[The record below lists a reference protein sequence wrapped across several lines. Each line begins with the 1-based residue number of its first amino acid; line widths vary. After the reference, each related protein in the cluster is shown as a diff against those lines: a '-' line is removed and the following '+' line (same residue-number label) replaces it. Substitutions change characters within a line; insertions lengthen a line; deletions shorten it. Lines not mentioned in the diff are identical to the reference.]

1 MLSHVPGSRFVAKD
15 RLLAVFP
22 AYNPPICDRNPGI
35 FGNSMKL
42 QRNYLLLALI
52 GGGLIGCSNGAYRD
66 SADEETYGAI
76 ADKAPLV
83 AGMSDQVLINE
94 ERQVDLSSFQVNN
107 LIYEFLDDEAEGEV
121 GANIISLNAAL
132 DLAFQHSKDYQTQ
145 KERLYLEALALTLDR
160 YRYTPTF
167 SATGGGD
174 YRWDKSDPF
183 VIDMQAMTGATPID
197 SSESVV
203 VRSNL
208 GARYL
213 LHSGGA
219 IALNLTNNF
228 TRFLTGDVSEFS
240 TGALIGS
247 FTQPL
252 LRDFGSDIETEALL
266 QAERDLLYQLRDF
279 TRFRKEFAVQVASQ
293 YYVVL
298 LARETANNN
307 YAGLLANN
315 LSLEREQAFQAEGLT
330 TLLEVGRLEQSAL
343 QADLRWARAIT
354 SYKRGLDNFKILIGL
369 NAEDNIVLD
378 DNEMVLISETGMDS
392 PDVDL
397 EQAIAMAV
405 QTRLDLYTQLD
416 RVQDAA
422 RRIELA
428 ADELDIALDL
438 NFLVSVPGAVD
449 GSFGELEFENAVYS
463 VGLDFDL
470 PLDNKAQRNNYRR
483 ALIDYDLATRGYVLA
498 LDAVKIDVLSAWRE
512 MNEARKRYEISLRAV
527 QINERRVE
535 EAELRAELGLGDIQ
549 DTVDSQNDLTSS
561 RTELTSSIVSHNIA
575 KLEFW
580 RDVGLLYVDDNGQW
594 EEGINEPR

>member
-1 MLSHVPGSRFVAKD
+1 V
-15 RLLAVFP
+15 
-22 AYNPPICDRNPGI
+22 
-35 FGNSMKL
+35 
-42 QRNYLLLALI
+42 
-52 GGGLIGCSNGAYRD
+52 GCSNSAYRY
-66 SADEETYGAI
+66 SADEETYEAI

-83 AGMSDQVLINE
+83 AGMSDQVLIDE
-94 ERQVDLSSFQVNN
+94 EKQVDLTLFSVNSQ
-107 LIYEFLDDEAEGEV
+107 IYEFLDNEAEGEV
-121 GANIISLNAAL
+121 GGSIISLNAAL
-132 DLAFQHSKDYQTQ
+132 DLAFQHSKEYQAQ
-145 KERLYLEALALTLDR
+145 KERLYLEALALTFDR

-167 SATGGGD
+167 SANGSGD
-174 YRWDKSDPF
+174 YQWDTTDQF
-183 VIDMQAMTGATPID
+183 VIDMQAMTGATAI
-197 SSESVV
+197 STSESTVA
-203 VRSNL
+203 RSNL

-213 LHSGGA
+213 LKSGGA

-228 TRFLTGDVSEFS
+228 TRFLSGDVSEFS

-279 TRFRKEFAVQVASQ
+279 TRYRKEFAVQVASQ

-378 DNEMVLISETGMDS
+378 DNEMVLIAETGMDS

-416 RVQDAA
+416 QVQDAA

-428 ADELDIALDL
+428 ADELDVALDL
-438 NFLVSVPGAVD
+438 NFLVSVPGAAD

-463 VGLDFDL
+463 AGLDFDL

-498 LDAVKIDVLSAWRE
+498 LDAVKIDVLRTWRE
-512 MNEARKRYEISLRAV
+512 MNEARKSYEISLRGV

-535 EAELRAELGLGDIQ
+535 EAELRAEIGLGDIQ

-580 RDVGLLYVDDNGQW
+580 RDVGLLYVGDNGQW
-594 EEGINEPR
+594 EEGINESR

>member
-1 MLSHVPGSRFVAKD
+1 V
-15 RLLAVFP
+15 
-22 AYNPPICDRNPGI
+22 
-35 FGNSMKL
+35 
-42 QRNYLLLALI
+42 
-52 GGGLIGCSNGAYRD
+52 GCSNSAYRY
-66 SADEETYGAI
+66 SADEETYEAI

-83 AGMSDQVLINE
+83 AGMSDQVLIDE
-94 ERQVDLSSFQVNN
+94 ENQVDLTLFSVNSQ
-107 LIYEFLDDEAEGEV
+107 IYEFLDNEAEGEV
-121 GANIISLNAAL
+121 GASIISLNAAL
-132 DLAFQHSKDYQTQ
+132 DLAFQHSKEYQAQ
-145 KERLYLEALALTLDR
+145 KERLYLEALALTFDR

-167 SATGGGD
+167 SASGSGD
-174 YRWDKSDPF
+174 YQWDTTDQF
-183 VIDMQAMTGATPID
+183 VIDMQAMTGATAI
-197 SSESVV
+197 STSESTVA
-203 VRSNL
+203 RSNL

-213 LHSGGA
+213 LKSGGA

-228 TRFLTGDVSEFS
+228 TRFLSGDVSEFS

-298 LARETANNN
+298 LARETATNN

-378 DNEMVLISETGMDS
+378 ENEMVLIAETGMDS

-416 RVQDAA
+416 QVQDAA

-428 ADELDIALDL
+428 ADELDVALDL
-438 NFLVSVPGAVD
+438 NFLVSVPGAAD

-463 VGLDFDL
+463 AGLDFDL

-498 LDAVKIDVLSAWRE
+498 LDAVKIDVLRTWRE
-512 MNEARKRYEISLRAV
+512 MNEARKSYEISLRGV

-580 RDVGLLYVDDNGQW
+580 RDVGLLYVGDNGQW
-594 EEGINEPR
+594 EEGINESR

>member
-1 MLSHVPGSRFVAKD
+1 M
-15 RLLAVFP
+15 
-22 AYNPPICDRNPGI
+22 
-35 FGNSMKL
+35 
-42 QRNYLLLALI
+42 
-52 GGGLIGCSNGAYRD
+52 GCSNSAYRY
-66 SADEETYGAI
+66 SADEETYEAI

-83 AGMSDQVLINE
+83 AGMSDQVLIDE
-94 ERQVDLSSFQVNN
+94 EKQVDLTLFSVNSQ
-107 LIYEFLDDEAEGEV
+107 IYEFLDNEAEGEV
-121 GANIISLNAAL
+121 GASIISLNAAL
-132 DLAFQHSKDYQTQ
+132 DLAFQHSKEYQAQ
-145 KERLYLEALALTLDR
+145 KERLYLEALALTFDR

-167 SATGGGD
+167 SASGSGD
-174 YRWDKSDPF
+174 YQWDTTDQF
-183 VIDMQAMTGATPID
+183 VIDMQAMTGATAI
-197 SSESVV
+197 STSESTVA
-203 VRSNL
+203 RSNL

-213 LHSGGA
+213 LKSGGA

-228 TRFLTGDVSEFS
+228 TRFLSGDVSEFS

-378 DNEMVLISETGMDS
+378 ENEMVLIAETGMDS

-416 RVQDAA
+416 QVQDAA

-428 ADELDIALDL
+428 ADELDVALDL
-438 NFLVSVPGAVD
+438 NFLVSVPGAAD
-449 GSFGELEFENAVYS
+449 GSFGELEFKNAVYS
-463 VGLDFDL
+463 AGLGFDL

-498 LDAVKIDVLSAWRE
+498 LDAVKIDVLRTWRE
-512 MNEARKRYEISLRAV
+512 MNEARKGYDISLRGV
-527 QINERRVE
+527 EINERRVE

-580 RDVGLLYVDDNGQW
+580 RDVGLLYIDDNGQW

>member
-1 MLSHVPGSRFVAKD
+1 M
-15 RLLAVFP
+15 
-22 AYNPPICDRNPGI
+22 
-35 FGNSMKL
+35 
-42 QRNYLLLALI
+42 
-52 GGGLIGCSNGAYRD
+52 
-66 SADEETYGAI
+66 
-76 ADKAPLV
+76 
-83 AGMSDQVLINE
+83 
-94 ERQVDLSSFQVNN
+94 
-107 LIYEFLDDEAEGEV
+107 
-121 GANIISLNAAL
+121 NAAL
-132 DLAFQHSKDYQTQ
+132 DLDFQHSKEYQAQ
-145 KERLYLEALALTLDR
+145 KERLYLEALALTFDR

-167 SATGGGD
+167 SANGSGD
-174 YRWDKSDPF
+174 YQWDTTDQF
-183 VIDMQAMTGATPID
+183 VIDMQVMTGATAI
-197 SSESVV
+197 STSESTVA
-203 VRSNL
+203 RSNL

-213 LHSGGA
+213 LKSGGA

-228 TRFLTGDVSEFS
+228 TRFLSGDVSEFS

-378 DNEMVLISETGMDS
+378 ENEMVLIAETGMDS

-416 RVQDAA
+416 QVQDAA

-428 ADELDIALDL
+428 ADELDVALDL
-438 NFLVSVPGAVD
+438 NFLVSVPGAAD

-463 VGLDFDL
+463 AGLDFDL

-498 LDAVKIDVLSAWRE
+498 LDAVKIDVLRTWRE
-512 MNEARKRYEISLRAV
+512 MNEARKSYEISLRGV

-580 RDVGLLYVDDNGQW
+580 RDVGLLYVGDNGQW
-594 EEGINEPR
+594 EEGINESR